1 MMNLIDR
8 PEFARIAPFA
18 VYITFLPIAKGT
30 ASLLPDADLRW
41 VYGLQISL
49 TGLALALF
57 WRRYGEVHV
66 RAAVRA
72 SDLWAAIIAG
82 LLVFGLWINLDH
94 PTLRFGEL
102 SGGFNPRNADGRTNL
117 LLVFARVVGAAVVV
131 PLMEELFWRSF
142 LARWIDRPSFLE
154 YPPQRISIKA
164 IAMSSA
170 LFAVEHTLWFAGLLA
185 GIVYATLYRRSGNLW
200 VPVLSHAVT
209 NGALAW
215 WVLQTGNWQ
224 FW

>member
-1 MMNLIDR
+1 MSNR
-8 PEFARIAPFA
+8 PAVSRIVPFA
-18 VYITFLPIAKGT
+18 IYIAFLPIGQAL
-30 ASLLPDADLRW
+30 ASLMPNADLRW
-41 VYGLQISL
+41 LYALQVAL
-49 TGLALALF
+49 TGAAVVVF
-57 WRRYGEVHV
+57 WRRYGELHV
-66 RAAVRA
+66 RAALRSNDVFTA
-72 SDLWAAIIAG
+72 VVAG

-94 PTLRFGEL
+94 PMLRFGD
-102 SGGFNPRNADGRTNL
+102 SGSGFDPRYADGSL
-117 LLVFARVVGAAVVV
+117 DLALVIVRATGAAVVV

-142 LARWIDRPSFLE
+142 LARWIDRPGFLE
-154 YPPQRISIKA
+154 HSPQRISIKA

-185 GIVYATLYRRSGNLW
+185 GIIYAAIYRRSGNLW

-215 WVLQTGNWQ
+215 WVLHTGNWR

>member
-1 MMNLIDR
+1 MRLLNR
-8 PEFARIAPFA
+8 PEVARIAPFA
-18 VYITFLPIAKGT
+18 AYIAFLPIGQAMT
-30 ASLLPDADLRW
+30 SVLPDADLRW
-41 VYGLQISL
+41 LYGFQIGL
-49 TGLALALF
+49 TGLALAVF
-57 WRRYGEVHV
+57 WRRYGELQV

-72 SDLWAAIIAG
+72 CDLLTAVIAG

-94 PTLRFGEL
+94 PALRFGDT
-102 SGGFNPRNADGRTNL
+102 GRGFDPRNTDGHVNP
-117 LLVFARVVGAAVVV
+117 LLVIVRVGGAAVVV

-142 LARWIDRPSFLE
+142 LARWIDRSSFLE

-164 IAMSSA
+164 IAMSSV

-185 GIVYATLYRRSGNLW
+185 GIIYAALYRRSGNLW

-209 NGALAW
+209 NGVLAW
-215 WVLQTGNWQ
+215 WVLHTGNWK